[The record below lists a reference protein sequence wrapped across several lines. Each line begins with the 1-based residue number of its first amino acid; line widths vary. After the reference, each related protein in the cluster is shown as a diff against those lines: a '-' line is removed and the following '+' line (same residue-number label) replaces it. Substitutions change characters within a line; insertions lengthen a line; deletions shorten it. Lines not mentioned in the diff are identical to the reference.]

1 MSTPLDTAL
10 AVLAA
15 LDRGDPDAAIQLLAE
30 DVRFTFGNNP
40 PTTGRAGFEA
50 AAKGMFEAIESGKH
64 NVTQRWQVDTDTAV
78 VLADVDY
85 KRRDGRELT
94 LPACSVFRVRD
105 GLVTDYQIYMDV
117 NPVLAP

>member
-15 LDRGDPDAAIQLLAE
+15 LDRGDPEAAIKLLAE
-30 DVRFTFGNNP
+30 DVRFAFGNSE
-40 PTTGRAGFEA
+40 PTKGRDGFA
-50 AAKGMFEAIESGKH
+50 AAAQNVFAAIESAKH
-64 NVTQRWQVDTDTAV
+64 NVTQRWQVDADTAV
-78 VLADVDY
+78 VLADVYY

-94 LPACSVFRVRD
+94 LPACSVFKVRD
-105 GLVTDYQIYMDV
+105 GLVADYQIYMDL